1 MVIKFCINNNCI
13 WQLLTYFGERVDN
26 DCGHCDVCIAR
37 RKHSDHSP
45 QDVQDGILYM
55 SQVKPRRL
63 EEFVNTLSFPQE
75 EVLATLS
82 SLVDEGLVIHK
93 SDDTYVNPKPLR

>member
-1 MVIKFCINNNCI
+1 M
-13 WQLLTYFGERVDN
+13 
-26 DCGHCDVCIAR
+26 CIAR